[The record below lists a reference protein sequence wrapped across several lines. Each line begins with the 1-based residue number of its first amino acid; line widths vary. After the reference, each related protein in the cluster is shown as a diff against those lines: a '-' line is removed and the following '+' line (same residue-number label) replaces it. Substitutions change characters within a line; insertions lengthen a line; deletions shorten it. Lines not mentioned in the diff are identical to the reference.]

1 MSSFSLGLPSLVAPT
16 TIACALL
23 VAGCHQQPS
32 GAPPTPSAAD
42 SVQVGY
48 GSQAKRDVTGAV
60 SQVNSKD
67 GGHGTATSFADLLEG
82 VPGLEV
88 RRLSDGTVSLRIRG
102 DRSLNSSGEPLIVL
116 DGMPVANAAG
126 ILQDLDPR
134 DVASISVLKDAGSLA
149 AYGARGA
156 NGVILITTKKK

>member
-1 MSSFSLGLPSLVAPT
+1 MSSFSFGLPSLIAPV

-23 VAGCHQQPS
+23 VAGCHPQPR
-32 GAPPTPSAAD
+32 GTPPTPSATD

-48 GSQAKRDVTGAV
+48 GAQAQRDVTGAV
-60 SQVNSKD
+60 SQVKSKD
-67 GGHGTATSFADLLEG
+67 GGHATATTFADLLEG
-82 VPGLEV
+82 VPGLDV
-88 RRLSDGTVSLRIRG
+88 RRRADGTISLRIRG

-116 DGMPVANAAG
+116 DAIPVANAAA

-156 NGVILITTKKK
+156 NGVIIITTKKR